1 MHSLTQRSHADQ
13 GEATW
18 REAVVMFNTAPSSVT
33 IRGVRGGASRAEPF
47 GDIAIDD
54 VQVCQCVDVQLFAC
68 VHVDLSLWGQRDDL
82 SHFKY
87 FDALWLCSLQV
98 FV

>member
-1 MHSLTQRSHADQ
+1 MVSFKWPYSFDVLVNVCTCTCIRIHTLTQSSHADQ

-18 REAVVMFNTAPSSVT
+18 REAVVMFDTAPSSVT

-54 VQVCQCVDVQLFAC
+54 IQVCRCADVG
-68 VHVDLSLWGQRDDL
+68 V
-82 SHFKY
+82 
-87 FDALWLCSLQV
+87 
-98 FV
+98 

>member
-54 VQVCQCVDVQLFAC
+54 IQVCQCVDVG
-68 VHVDLSLWGQRDDL
+68 V
-82 SHFKY
+82 
-87 FDALWLCSLQV
+87 
-98 FV
+98 